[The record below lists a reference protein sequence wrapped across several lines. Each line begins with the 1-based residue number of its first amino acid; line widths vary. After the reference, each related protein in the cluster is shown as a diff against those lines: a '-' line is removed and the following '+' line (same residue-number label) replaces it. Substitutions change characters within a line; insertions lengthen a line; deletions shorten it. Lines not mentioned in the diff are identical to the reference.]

1 MSDSSTPA
9 PAPQVTI
16 YSEGPLTLSV
26 CAPREMVIAD
36 VLADVE
42 RQNPCGTQCGWQ
54 PSRDEWMTWDKEK
67 NEKVA
72 TGRTGP
78 IPCDQ
83 DAGRTHWL
91 LTA

>member
-1 MSDSSTPA
+1 MSG
-9 PAPQVTI
+9 VLI

-26 CAPREMVIAD
+26 CAPREMSAEE

-42 RQNPCGTQCGWQ
+42 RQQTCGTVGGWQ
-54 PSRDEWMTWDKEK
+54 VSPNQWMTWDAAKKEK
-67 NEKVA
+67 VT
-72 TGRTGP
+72 TGRVGP

-83 DAGRTHWL
+83 DAARTHWL